1 MCTGLVAP
9 KAVLVVLIVV
19 TTVVCSAGS
28 VVARGTNAI
37 GAEENSEGRAL
48 APVHRRVIFDSA
60 ALDRVAAR
68 WDKGYLVA
76 RVPQITLPTAKAVTL
91 YDASGGKVRE
101 FSLWPEGATRVLI
114 RSAAATPDG
123 GVVIA
128 AGADRRD
135 GTPESF
141 LAFGDAA
148 GRIIRTIP
156 TSPYVPGS
164 VCVSPQGDVWTFGWS
179 GWERPSSPMLRR
191 YDVQR
196 GEVASHL
203 PLSIFERGKLNPAAG
218 LFPGAWLTFTCT
230 ADRVAIYS
238 ETGGA
243 FIEVD
248 YDTETARLWKIGD
261 SGDGLTL
268 AAPWM
273 AITSAGDAFSLRGT
287 LAPQSGEL
295 RGLYYLERDEN
306 SRTVRWRPVEGN
318 VSRTHSGSGVLA
330 LLGAD
335 GDALVFI
342 SSDDRAAV
350 RWARPVKQ
358 SQRSA
363 LGGGNETLQR

>member
-1 MCTGLVAP
+1 M
-9 KAVLVVLIVV
+9 
-19 TTVVCSAGS
+19 
-28 VVARGTNAI
+28 
-37 GAEENSEGRAL
+37 
-48 APVHRRVIFDSA
+48 IFDPTA
-60 ALDRVAAR
+60 VDRVAAR

-114 RSAAATPDG
+114 RSAAATPGG

-135 GTPESF
+135 GTSESF
-141 LAFGDAA
+141 LAFGDAT
-148 GRIIRTIP
+148 GKIVRTIP

-191 YDVQR
+191 YDAQR

-203 PLSIFERGKLNPAAG
+203 PLSIFARGKLNPAAS

-230 ADRVAIYS
+230 ADRVVIYS
-238 ETGGA
+238 ETGGEY
-243 FIEVD
+243 IEVD
-248 YDTETARLWKIGD
+248 YAAETASRWKIGD

-273 AITSAGDAFSLRGT
+273 AVTSSGDAFALRGT
-287 LAPQSGEL
+287 LAPESGEL
-295 RGLYYLERDEN
+295 RGLYYLERDES
-306 SRTVRWRPVEGN
+306 SRTVRWRPVEGQ

-335 GDALVFI
+335 GDALVYI
-342 SSDDRAAV
+342 STDDRSAFC
-350 RWARPVKQ
+350 WARPVKQ
-358 SQRSA
+358 SQSSA
-363 LGGGNETLQR
+363 AGSGARRESAHPQEFGPGRVEA